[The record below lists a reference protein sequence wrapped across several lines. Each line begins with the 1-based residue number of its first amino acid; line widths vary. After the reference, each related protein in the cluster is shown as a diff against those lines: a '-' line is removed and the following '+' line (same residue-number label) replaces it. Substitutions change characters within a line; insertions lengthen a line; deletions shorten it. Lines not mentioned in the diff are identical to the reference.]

1 MATKK
6 LRSGAGPRT
15 KAAGSQAHLNN
26 LNKIDHIVILMME
39 NCSFDNMFGYLSLTG
54 GRADVNGLQVAMT
67 NTFQPSNGGPP
78 QTVAVHPMPS
88 PAMVRGQDPCH
99 LGGCV
104 DQQITNNMGG
114 FVQNFHDRFPDDPD
128 PGIVMGYY
136 DGSAL
141 PVYDFLATG
150 FAATIGTL
158 YSSARATSGRYNSQ
172 RHPALPLACAIR

>member
-1 MATKK
+1 MANKK
-6 LRSGAGPRT
+6 RRPRAGPRPEAT
-15 KAAGSQAHLNN
+15 AAKVLLDN
-26 LNKIDHIVILMME
+26 LNKIDHIAILMME
-39 NCSFDNMFGYLSLTG
+39 NRSFDHVLGYLSLTG
-54 GRADVNGLQVAMT
+54 GRSDVDGLQAGMT
-67 NTFQPSNGGPP
+67 NTFQPSSGGPK
-78 QTVAVHPMPS
+78 QTISIHSMPS
-88 PAMVRGQDPCH
+88 PVMARGQDPCH
-99 LGGCV
+99 LGACV
-104 DQQITNNMGG
+104 DQQIAENMGG
-114 FVQNFHDRFPDDPD
+114 FVQNFHDQFPNDPD

>member
-114 FVQNFHDRFPDDPD
+114 LR
-128 PGIVMGYY
+128 
-136 DGSAL
+136 SEL
-141 PVYDFLATG
+141 PRPL
-150 FAATIGTL
+150 
-158 YSSARATSGRYNSQ
+158 SQ
-172 RHPALPLACAIR
+172 RPRSRHRDGLLRWVGTAGVRLPGDRVRGDDRDVVFEREGHERPI